1 MPLVTGLLRF
11 ASAPEVTPMSQPKSK
26 PPIAGNTNAVPVARQ
41 STGILFLETAVVA
54 GNSCACSGSISSND
68 GRSSSFMLIRGET
81 PCLVRSMRVSRP
93 LENPRE
99 RLARVSTRES
109 SPRRVAPRM
118 GDALKCLDGRLA
130 RVQDVSRTR
139 FLRCARGDVATVE
152 ATLER
157 VRLIPLNARRTPC
170 RATSTLE
177 PLNFYPRR

>member
-1 MPLVTGLLRF
+1 MSGAQH
-11 ASAPEVTPMSQPKSK
+11 ASVQA
-26 PPIAGNTNAVPVARQ
+26 
-41 STGILFLETAVVA
+41 
-54 GNSCACSGSISSND
+54 
-68 GRSSSFMLIRGET
+68 
-81 PCLVRSMRVSRP
+81 

-118 GDALKCLDGRLA
+118 GDALRPSDGRLA

-157 VRLIPLNARRTPC
+157 VRLIP
-170 RATSTLE
+170 
-177 PLNFYPRR
+177 